1 MRTHAKNT
9 VKKALFVCSMRARR
23 DSGHACAAAGMR
35 LRRREKKSGRELKPI
50 RRDRAFPRR
59 GERFAQTLRT
69 IARPLRPSGD
79 DDDGG
84 GSCLRRTF
92 EHRARPSIGVADG
105 SYPVCFGCRLATTRA
120 GDAALGDDSV
130 RAHRRCGCRKQ
141 KRPHEAAVLFV
152 RYDRISGRRFPA
164 ARRSRPGRAVRSP
177 APPRTSRRRT
187 ASLRRRRPR

>member
-1 MRTHAKNT
+1 FLLSTTRAQLFPESFTPVAPTTPAFAPRAALGDDARDPHSMRTHAKNT
-9 VKKALFVCSMRARR
+9 VKEALFVCSMRARR

-35 LRRREKKSGRELKPI
+35 LRRREKKSGRELNSV

-105 SYPVCFGCRLATTRA
+105 SYPVCFGCRLATTR
-120 GDAALGDDSV
+120 G
-130 RAHRRCGCRKQ
+130 
-141 KRPHEAAVLFV
+141 
-152 RYDRISGRRFPA
+152 
-164 ARRSRPGRAVRSP
+164 
-177 APPRTSRRRT
+177 
-187 ASLRRRRPR
+187 